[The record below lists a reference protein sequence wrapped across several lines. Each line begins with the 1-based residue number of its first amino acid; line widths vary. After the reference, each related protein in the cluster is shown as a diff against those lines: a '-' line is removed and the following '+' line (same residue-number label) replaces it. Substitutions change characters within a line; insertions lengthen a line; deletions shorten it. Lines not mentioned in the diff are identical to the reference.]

1 MDYKLFLIDLW
12 EKYITTFD
20 EYIFLP
26 LAIENKS
33 NKSDED
39 IDVFIKYNPE
49 QLRIVY
55 PSKDLL
61 CSSLK
66 GLESIIYEEDI
77 IKDLLKMSENSSVN
91 YDEDISF
98 SIMDSQAEMRA
109 RLNAGGINGNPRYT
123 TSDYARELKKYIATP
138 MDGNALE
145 FMFNIKALKPSE
157 KKWLGAS
164 LLIKPLT
171 NEFELSYSIKSKQ
184 SDGDLS
190 GTLKYK
196 SEK

>member
-1 MDYKLFLIDLW
+1 MNNQVECPLDCIQRIIVRIRVDFGVIKTWNNMSSCCASCIM
-12 EKYITTFD
+12 
-20 EYIFLP
+20 EY
-26 LAIENKS
+26 S
-33 NKSDED
+33 
-39 IDVFIKYNPE
+39 
-49 QLRIVY
+49 
-55 PSKDLL
+55 
-61 CSSLK
+61 
-66 GLESIIYEEDI
+66 EEDV
-77 IKDLLKMSENSSVN
+77 IKVLLKMSENSSVN
-91 YDEDISF
+91 YNEDISF

-138 MDGNALE
+138 MDDNALE

-157 KKWLGAS
+157 KKWLGAA

-196 SEK
+196 CEK